1 MTRTHGFDDV
11 DIDMLKLC
19 VRYKY
24 ADESE
29 MGLQNG
35 LDLLECYF
43 DRWKQVNISKTKAM
57 MFKKVVKIEET
68 CLLQT
73 SMRSW
78 K

>member
-1 MTRTHGFDDV
+1 
-11 DIDMLKLC
+11 MLKLF

-29 MGLQNG
+29 IGLQNG

-68 CLLQT
+68 
-73 SMRSW
+73 
-78 K
+78 